1 MKGIVDA
8 AEDSWETRQQ
18 NKAKALKR
26 IRAFGCKRCNR
37 SSGQF
42 PLDEDGVCAPCREKE
57 AAEVAAK
64 PKHWGAF

>member
-1 MKGIVDA
+1 MKALGEPK
-8 AEDSWETRQQ
+8 EDSWEVRQE

-42 PLDEDGVCAPCREKE
+42 PLDENLICGPCREKE
-57 AAEVAAK
+57 AAEEAAK
-64 PKHWGAF
+64 PKNWGTF